1 MVEDAGGVLE
11 ESLTKNTSLLVI
23 PMEGI
28 NSSKITKAKKYGI
41 PIVTIDHLQEY
52 LDANYK

>member
-41 PIVTIDHLQEY
+41 PIITIDHLQEY
-52 LDANYK
+52 LDTNYK